1 MITPPNTAETDF
13 LAGGGETAALIRTF
27 NWAETPLG
35 PIDQWPQSLKTATNL
50 MLNTRQPVW
59 IGWGPKATFL
69 YNDAYI
75 PVLSLAKHPWALGKP
90 AATVWEEIWD
100 FCGPLASKVFQQ
112 GESSF
117 VDDVRL
123 FMNRGGFLEET
134 FYSFSYSPIRD
145 ETGQVTGLFC
155 PNTEVTAQNLNT
167 RRLATLSALA
177 SNVLTERTTRS
188 ACASAAQTIY
198 QNPDDIPFALLY
210 LTHADTKALY
220 LEQAVRLPAY
230 NGHFSTSIANL
241 NGSTSYPLNLP
252 LMDVVEQ
259 GKAIVSSWTNSE
271 GLSPGP
277 AGQPIT
283 QAMVLPLIAPGTQKT
298 IGLLVAGV
306 NPTRPLD
313 ANYRTF
319 YELVANQVATAIQQ
333 SQAAEEERQRIEQL
347 AELNKAKSLFFS
359 NISHELRTPL
369 TLILGPLEE
378 LLQDVNHPL
387 PIHQQTQV
395 EATHRNAQRL
405 LRLVNTLL
413 DFSRLESGRLQAT
426 FTPTDLSTFTTD
438 LASNFRSVIEKAGM
452 QLVVDAEPLPELV
465 DVDRNMWEKIVLNLL
480 SNAFK
485 FTLKGTITVR
495 LVNLP
500 NNRIRLTV
508 NDTGV
513 GIPAA
518 DLPRLFERFHRVE
531 GSQGRSFEGT
541 GIGLALVHEL
551 VELHGGT
558 IQVSSELDRGSTFCV
573 QIPVHQARQSIAPE
587 QASTGSASLFVA
599 DANLMLPTVPD
610 NQSTTNEPSPSI
622 TDHNT
627 KRILLADD
635 NADMRAYIHR
645 LLSPHYTIDTVTD
658 GREALE
664 AIQRRQPDLLL
675 SDIMMPNLDGT
686 ELLKILK
693 QNPQTAHIP
702 VMLLSARAGEESTLN
717 GYAAGADDY
726 LTKPFSANELLVRV
740 QSQLK
745 LAQARQETQQ
755 KLRHLFRQAPVAIA
769 IVEGPQHIFT
779 LANDLYLALTDRQEN
794 QLVGHSFPNVF
805 PELIAQGVGLVLNQV
820 FQSGE
825 PFTVAEQPVELI
837 RHGQLSTGYY
847 SYSFQPLTDSVGQ
860 ITGIIMVAYEVTESV
875 KARLQLEESQRQFK
889 QLADLIPQ
897 IVWTAR
903 PDGTSDYYNQQWY
916 IYTGLE
922 KDTYGNEGWLHVIH
936 PDDQKRCL
944 DLWSNSIRT
953 GEPFQMEYR
962 FADHRQPGQYRW
974 FLGRS
979 VPVRDSEG
987 TIVKWFGSATDIN
1000 DQKQAEAILRQSEIR
1015 FRSIADTAPVL
1026 IWISGV
1032 DKQYTFFNKG
1042 WLDYTGRTMDQEIG
1056 NGWSQGVHPDD
1067 FQRCMNTY
1075 TTSFDARQEFYMD
1088 YRLRRHD
1095 GEYRWVAERGKPW
1108 FDPNGTF
1115 MGYIGGCTD
1124 IHDSKVANEVLERRV
1139 ADRTR
1144 ELKNLNMEL
1153 ERSNLDLMQFASV
1166 ASHDLKEP
1174 LRKIQAFST
1183 LLLASL
1189 DSKLEPSEQ
1198 DHFIRIV
1205 RAAARM
1211 QTLVDDVLRL
1221 SKLSRLDAQFES
1233 VNLNAIIA
1241 RIQDDL
1247 EITIQDKEALIEVG
1261 NLPIIDGIP
1270 GQLHQL
1276 FQNLISNAL
1285 KFVSNHT
1292 PQVTIESCPI
1302 TDQMRTEF
1310 GLSDHDYTAI
1320 NVTDNGIG
1328 FDMQYVEK
1336 IFGMFQRLHRR
1347 ETYEGTGIGLTICRR
1362 IVENHHGYIRAFS
1375 RPGEG
1380 ATFQIILPV
1389 HQIHNFVSN

>member
-1 MITPPNTAETDF
+1 MTAPPSTVEIDF
-13 LAGGGETAALIRTF
+13 LAGGGETAALIRSF

-50 MLNTRQPVW
+50 MLNSRQPVW
-59 IGWGPKATFL
+59 IGWGPSATFL

-100 FCGPLASKVFQQ
+100 FCGPLADKVFHQ

-145 ETGQVTGLFC
+145 ETGQVSGLYC

-210 LTHADTKALY
+210 LTTAEGKAVQ
-220 LEQAVRLPAY
+220 LEQAVRLPTNDTLVSHSLSAPH
-230 NGHFSTSIANL
+230 NSTTDSL
-241 NGSTSYPLNLP
+241 NRMLTEA
-252 LMDVVEQ
+252 VEQ
-259 GKAIVSSWTNSE
+259 GKTVVGSWTTNE
-271 GLSPGP
+271 KLIPGP
-277 AGQPIT
+277 AGQPVT
-283 QAMVLPLIAPGTQKT
+283 QVIVLPLIAPGQHKT
-298 IGLLVAGV
+298 IGLLVAGI

-313 ANYRTF
+313 SAYQTF
-319 YELVANQVATAIQQ
+319 YELVANQVATAIQH

-347 AELNKAKSLFFS
+347 AELNRAKTLFFS

-378 LLQDVNHPL
+378 LLQDGTQPL
-387 PIHQQTQV
+387 LAHQQTQA
-395 EATHRNAQRL
+395 EAAHRNAQRL
-405 LRLVNTLL
+405 LRLVNALL
-413 DFSRLESGRLQAT
+413 DFSRLESGRLEAT
-426 FTPTDLSTFTTD
+426 FTPTDLPTLTTD

-452 QLVVDAEPLPELV
+452 QLVVDTESLAERV

-495 LVNLP
+495 LVKLKND
-500 NNRIRLTV
+500 RIQLTV
-508 NDTGV
+508 ADTGV

-518 DLPRLFERFHRVE
+518 DLPRLFERFHRVD
-531 GSQGRSFEGT
+531 GAQGRSFEGT

-558 IQVSSELDRGSTFCV
+558 IQVSSELNQGSTFSI
-573 QIPVHQARQSIAPE
+573 QIPIHQAHRSLAPE
-587 QASTGSASLFVA
+587 RLSTGSADLFIA
-599 DANLMLPTVPD
+599 DANLMLPALPD
-610 NQSTTNEPSPSI
+610 SRPSQPKPSSSTAHQ
-622 TDHNT
+622 TD

-645 LLSPHYTIDTVTD
+645 LLSPHYAVEMVTD

-664 AIQRRQPDLLL
+664 AIQRQQPDLLL
-675 SDIMMPNLDGT
+675 SDIMMPNLDGA
-686 ELLKILK
+686 ELLKIIK
-693 QNPQTAHIP
+693 TNPQTAHIP
-702 VMLLSARAGEESTLN
+702 VMLLSARAGEEATID

-740 QSQLK
+740 KSQLK
-745 LAQARQETQQ
+745 LSQARRDNQQ
-755 KLRHLFRQAPVAIA
+755 KLRHLFKQAPVAIA
-769 IVEGPQHIFT
+769 IVEGAQHILT
-779 LANDLYLALTDRQEN
+779 LTNDLYLTLTDRQES
-794 QLVGHSFPNVF
+794 QVVGKPFLDVF
-805 PELIAQGVGLVLNQV
+805 PELIAQGIGSVLDQV
-820 FQSGE
+820 FQSGK
-825 PFTVAEQPVELI
+825 PFAVAEQAVELN
-837 RHGQLSTGYY
+837 RHGQFLIGYY
-847 SYSFQPLTDSVGQ
+847 SYSFQPLTDSLGQ
-860 ITGIIMVAYEVTESV
+860 ITGIIMVASEVTESV
-875 KARLQLEESQRQFK
+875 KARQLLEESQQQFK

-916 IYTGLE
+916 TYTGLE
-922 KDTYGNEGWLHVIH
+922 NDLYGNDGWLHVLH

-944 DLWSNSIRT
+944 DLWTHSIRT

-962 FADHRQPGQYRW
+962 FADYRQPGQYRW

-1000 DQKQAEAILRQSEIR
+1000 DQKQAETILRQNESR
-1015 FRSIADTAPVL
+1015 FRAIADTTPVL

-1032 DKQYTFFNKG
+1032 DKLCTFFNKG
-1042 WLDYTGRTMDQEIG
+1042 WLDYTGRTMAQEVG
-1056 NGWSQGVHPDD
+1056 NGWSEGVHPAD
-1067 FQRCMNTY
+1067 FQRCITIY
-1075 TTSFDARQEFYMD
+1075 STSFDARQEFYME

-1095 GEYRWVAERGKPW
+1095 GEYRWLAERGKPW
-1108 FDPNGTF
+1108 FDPDGTF

-1124 IHDSKVANEVLERRV
+1124 IHDSKLANEVLERRV

-1144 ELKNLNMEL
+1144 ELKSLNMEL

-1183 LLLASL
+1183 LLQTSL
-1189 DSKLEPSEQ
+1189 DGKLEASEQ
-1198 DHFIRIV
+1198 DHFKRIV

-1221 SKLSRLDAQFES
+1221 SKLSKLDAQFEP

-1261 NLPIIDGIP
+1261 NLPVIDGVP

-1285 KFVSNHT
+1285 KFVSNRS
-1292 PQVTIESCPI
+1292 PQITIERCPV

-1310 GLSDHDYTAI
+1310 GLLDQTYTVI

-1362 IVENHHGYIRAFS
+1362 IVENHHGYIKAIG

-1380 ATFQIILPV
+1380 ATFQIIIPV
-1389 HQIHNFVSN
+1389 HQIPSSVPN